1 MSSEKINEAVGFIVK
16 KLNPSFIILFGSY
29 AKGTTHTTSDLD
41 IAFYHQT
48 HSFNSYE
55 LFMFRQEL
63 ADMLKM
69 EVDLV
74 DLGVASTVFQA
85 QILST
90 GKVVYSKDENL
101 RKQVTMTSY
110 SMYSK
115 LNEERFPILK
125 RIEEVGSFTKND
137 VILNKIS
144 VIERCISRVNDVYDN
159 KQENLQDYT
168 KQDSIILNIQR
179 ACEASIDLAMHIVA
193 EKRLGLPQTSRDAFD
208 LLFTDGIIDDSTNRN
223 LKAMVGFRN
232 IAVHDYQTI
241 NNDILKSILDEHL
254 LDFTDYT
261 KQILKSS

>member
-1 MSSEKINEAVGFIVK
+1 MSSEKINKAVGFIVK

-29 AKGTTHTTSDLD
+29 AKETTHPASDLD

-48 HSFNSYE
+48 HFFNSYE

-74 DLGVASTVFQA
+74 DLRAASTVFQA

-90 GKVVYSKDENL
+90 GKVVYSTDENL

-125 RIEEVGSFTKND
+125 RIEES
-137 VILNKIS
+137 
-144 VIERCISRVNDVYDN
+144 
-159 KQENLQDYT
+159 
-168 KQDSIILNIQR
+168 
-179 ACEASIDLAMHIVA
+179 
-193 EKRLGLPQTSRDAFD
+193 
-208 LLFTDGIIDDSTNRN
+208 
-223 LKAMVGFRN
+223 GF
-232 IAVHDYQTI
+232 IY
-241 NNDILKSILDEHL
+241 EE
-254 LDFTDYT
+254 
-261 KQILKSS
+261 